1 MNELGLQLFKVYIK
15 LMYTVKISLLIIK
28 NQNSIRKKI
37 QTIAVE
43 TSEHTDSCTSTR
55 VCVIQSACYSIFITH
70 TDKLGCC
77 FVPHSLISSCLM
89 SNLIRRL
96 VRADKGTFPQC
107 SNIKPQCH
115 GPNLRSH
122 LCSLF

>member
-1 MNELGLQLFKVYIK
+1 MNELGLQLCKVYIK
-15 LMYTVKISLLIIK
+15 LQYNVKISLLIVTK
-28 NQNSIRKKI
+28 NQNFISKKI
-37 QTIAVE
+37 RTSAE

-55 VCVIQSACYSIFITH
+55 VCVIQSACYSIFITY
-70 TDKLGCC
+70 TDKPGCC
-77 FVPHSLISSCLM
+77 FVPHSPISSCLM

-107 SNIKPQCH
+107 SDIKPRCH
-115 GPNLRSH
+115 GPNLQPH